1 MSVSKNQRLE
11 KMEEIPETINLA
23 SKLATFDSYWDPR
36 IVAELNGQMVKLAK
50 LKGEFIW
57 HAHENEDEMFMVL
70 DGQLTIEF
78 REPPYSRT
86 LEAGDIIVV
95 PKGIEHRPVAREEV
109 HVLLFEPASTINTGT
124 IVNERTKKN
133 LNRI

>member
-1 MSVSKNQRLE
+1 
-11 KMEEIPETINLA
+11 MEEIPETINLA